1 MTLFTCQYQQLRVG
15 SEHFAHGILKFTA
28 GIDLLLHFLDPF
40 FGDALD
46 VLFPA
51 GHERQGPCRMAFV
64 FSTMTSGLPTAG
76 VAED

>member
-1 MTLFTCQYQQLRVG
+1 
-15 SEHFAHGILKFTA
+15 
-28 GIDLLLHFLDPF
+28 LHFLDPF
-40 FGDALD
+40 SGDALD

>member
-28 GIDLLLHFLDPF
+28 GIDPLLHFLDPF

-51 GHERQGPCRMAFV
+51 GHERQGPRRMAFV
-64 FSTMTSGLPTAG
+64 FAQWQVGFPQR
-76 VAED
+76 V